1 MPHTPLLPGCEILAS
16 VIQLDRTST
25 FSAGIIMNLS
35 DRFRLNEKSIAYE
48 MFDGEVLAV
57 NLETGTYFSLPEVG
71 AHIWSCLL
79 SGMSIGQT
87 AQALTEIYDAPLV
100 DLEKE
105 TSNFVSRMRGENLI
119 IPADHLGEPPPVPPS
134 TIGVKKAFSP
144 PEMSIYNDMQDL
156 LLLDPIH
163 EVDEAGWPVLK
174 PGGNQ
179 AAEN

>member
-1 MPHTPLLPGCEILAS
+1 
-16 VIQLDRTST
+16 
-25 FSAGIIMNLS
+25 MNLS

-57 NLETGTYFSLPEVG
+57 NLETGTYYSLPEVG
-71 AHIWSCLL
+71 ANIWSCLL

-87 AQALTEIYDAPLV
+87 AQALSEIYDAQLT

-105 TSNFVSRMRGENLI
+105 TSNFVSKMCGENLI
-119 IPADHLGEPPPVPPS
+119 ISADQSGQVPPVQPVRS
-134 TIGVKKAFSP
+134 SVRKTFNL

-163 EVDEAGWPVLK
+163 EVDEAGWPVLR

-179 AAEN
+179 VAEN

>member
-1 MPHTPLLPGCEILAS
+1 
-16 VIQLDRTST
+16 
-25 FSAGIIMNLS
+25 MNLS

-57 NLETGTYFSLPEVG
+57 NLETGTYYSLPEVS
-71 AHIWSCLL
+71 AHIWSCIL

-87 AQALTEIYDAPLV
+87 AQALAEIYDAQQAV
-100 DLEKE
+100 LETE
-105 TSNFVSRMRGENLI
+105 ICNFVSKISGENLI
-119 IPADHLGEPPPVPPS
+119 IPVDQLGRVAPVQLA
-134 TIGVKKAFSP
+134 TTGAKKTFSL